1 MKIAFYTVEDTP
13 VGKGGMGQVY
23 RGTDPNCGDRVAIK
37 EMLAQY
43 VTDSELRAR
52 FHQEVKILSQMEHPS
67 IVKMRGSFEIGG
79 NLYLVMDYVQGDT
92 LEKYVRQRG
101 RLSEEEAVH
110 ILRQLLE
117 ALEYAHR
124 KGFVHRDIKPS
135 NIMVKPGG
143 DICILDFGIAKDMNG
158 NGLTVGQ
165 LTIGSS
171 GYMSPEQ
178 AEGYNIDKRSDI
190 YSVGCV
196 LYFMLTGR
204 HAYTKK
210 TNDHETRM
218 SILENRFPDASL
230 LNPDLSQKILSLLAK
245 ATRKNMLQR
254 FQSCR
259 EFELELGGNPGSEGA
274 TVAGSPEVCRIS
286 VGRENCDITLY
297 DPNNKVSR
305 HHADIEMVALPGGGF
320 SYIFSDCSAN
330 GTTID
335 GRKIHHDSCTI
346 EATAS
351 TAAGFPRIWL
361 AADPRYT
368 LDWNEVR
375 RLLAEK
381 YGEMQSGD
389 TPLPPPPPPTPAPS
403 PPPAPAGDTLG
414 IGWKILCFL
423 VPIVGW
429 VLYYQWKEQTPRRAR
444 EACVCAWIGFAAG
457 IVLNLLV
464 RL

>member
-13 VGKGGMGQVY
+13 IGKGGMGQVY
-23 RGTDPNCGDRVAIK
+23 RGVDPNCGDRVAIK

-43 VTDSELRAR
+43 VTDSGLRAR

-92 LEKYVRQRG
+92 LERYVRQRNG
-101 RLSEEEAVH
+101 LSEEEAVR

-135 NIMVKPGG
+135 NIMVRPGG
-143 DICILDFGIAKDMNG
+143 DICILDFGIAKDMNSE
-158 NGLTVGQ
+158 GLTVGQ

-196 LYFMLTGR
+196 LYFMLTGQ
-204 HAYTKK
+204 HAYAKK

-218 SILENRFPDASL
+218 AILENQFPEASL
-230 LNPDLSQKILSLLAK
+230 LNPDLSPKILSLLAK

-259 EFELELGGNPGSEGA
+259 EFELELGGDPGSEGA
-274 TVAGSPEVCRIS
+274 TVAGNFEACRIS

-297 DPNNKVSR
+297 DPSNKVSR
-305 HHADIEMVALPGGGF
+305 HHADIEMTPLAAGGF
-320 SYIFSDCSAN
+320 SYVISDCSAN

-335 GRKIHHDSCTI
+335 GKKIHHGSYVVD
-346 EATAS
+346 AAS
-351 TAAGFPRIWL
+351 AAGTGSPCIWL
-361 AADPRYT
+361 AGDPRYT

-375 RLLAEK
+375 RMLAQK
-381 YGEMQSGD
+381 YEEMSGVV
-389 TPLPPPPPPTPAPS
+389 TPAPV
-403 PPPAPAGDTLG
+403 PPPAPADPVPVDSLG
-414 IGWKILCFL
+414 AGWAILSFL

-429 VLYYQWKEQTPRRAR
+429 VLYYQWKERTPGRAKQ
-444 EACVCAWIGFAAG
+444 ACICAWAG
-457 IVLNLLV
+457 VGVGLLFNLLV
-464 RL
+464 RM